1 MASLYGHCRICWYLS
16 TSPSTD
22 IQTMGNL
29 NLFYSLNYLAKL
41 ANLPTFITR
50 ILIFKVFKLA
60 SIRKAS
66 PSVKGLTV
74 SRSKTSIKL
83 YDISHLVYLE
93 LKGLA
98 EESVHPY
105 KCTFKILCHINIR
118 FKINCKPCL

>member
-1 MASLYGHCRICWYLS
+1 MVSLNGHCRICWYLS

-22 IQTMGNL
+22 TQTMGNL
-29 NLFYSLNYLAKL
+29 NLFYSFNYPAKL

-50 ILIFKVFKLA
+50 ILLLKVFKLE

-66 PSVKGLTV
+66 PSVKALTV

-83 YDISHLVYLE
+83 CDISHLLYVQ

-98 EESVHPY
+98 EESVHPH
-105 KCTFKILCHINIR
+105 KCTFKMLWHINIR